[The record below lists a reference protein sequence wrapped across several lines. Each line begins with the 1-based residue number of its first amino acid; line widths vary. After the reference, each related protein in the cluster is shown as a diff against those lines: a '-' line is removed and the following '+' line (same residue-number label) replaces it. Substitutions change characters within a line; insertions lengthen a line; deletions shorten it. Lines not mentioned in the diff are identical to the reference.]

1 MSLFIDPLS
10 ELEELS
16 SKRGAA
22 TAPTSVS
29 ADTSCGLRSSLRFS
43 DGTVPRTREI
53 EIETQSTESIGLDEI
68 ISRLWQ
74 RRMTLLGFA
83 VAGLLLAALITVLRK
98 PVYRARTA
106 VRLESP
112 SDAYPKLS
120 NMSLFPA
127 VGSTEPG
134 ESYLQNELKILQSE
148 TLARRVADRLD
159 TQSPKTSGASF
170 SLSPSMKLLT
180 HLAPGQQVL
189 SADELKT
196 KAVQRAL
203 TVRSSLKSEVVEI
216 YFDSHDP
223 VRAALGANTVVS
235 EYVAMNRE
243 AQLGSARDT
252 TEWLSAQISDLKTKL
267 DRENEALQSFAG
279 ASGLLYSANQ
289 GALTTQRVGEIQ
301 EQLTKAEAERAARQS
316 RYETAVSNPLESLPD
331 GAENSLLRDYEA
343 NLVTAERDLIQY
355 RSMYTPN
362 HYKVIDAESRVAQLQ
377 SSIQRERQQIIQR
390 MRAEYDSAARFQRSI
405 EGSYR
410 SQTQKLE
417 SQSADAFRYNVLKHE
432 LDSTQQLY
440 DSLLQ
445 KAKEAGVA
453 SALHATSIRLID
465 MARPP
470 ATPYSPNLP
479 LNGAVGIASGIFLGL
494 VTILIQGRGSIP
506 TGARIESRVLRIREL
521 GAIPKAARDPF
532 LSEGKHKLLA
542 GKREETAIELVTWHT
557 QSLLT
562 ESYRSALTS
571 ILFSPDFRR
580 QHRVL
585 AVTSVEPQEGK
596 TTTIANLGI
605 ALTETY
611 GRVLLI
617 DGDLR
622 KPGLHKIFEQCN
634 DTGLTTLL
642 GGDESIASLPFDGM
656 ARPTRVPGLF
666 VLPSGPGSASIT
678 PLLHSARMVQFL
690 ARARQEF
697 GCILIDTPPTSL
709 FSDARLLGRLS
720 DSVILVFDADKTSR
734 GALNSACLQ
743 FIDDG
748 TSVLGAIRN
757 RADETRRRGSYGY
770 YQTYGAE

>member
-1 MSLFIDPLS
+1 MSLFIDTLTELEGAKRGVTTALSPLS
-10 ELEELS
+10 
-16 SKRGAA
+16 
-22 TAPTSVS
+22 TTPV
-29 ADTSCGLRSSLRFS
+29 DGLRSCLRLS
-43 DGTVPRTREI
+43 EDTTARAKELEI
-53 EIETQSTESIGLDEI
+53 DTHNTESIGLDRI
-68 ISRLWQ
+68 FSRLWQ
-74 RRMTLLGFA
+74 RRMTLLCFA
-83 VAGLLLAALITVLRK
+83 LAGLLIAALITVLHK

-127 VGSTEPG
+127 MGSTEPS
-134 ESYLQNELKILQSE
+134 ELYLQNELKILQSE
-148 TLARRVADRLD
+148 SLARRVAERLD
-159 TQSPKTSGASF
+159 THDGKVPTSTL
-170 SLSPSMKLLT
+170 SLSPFRKMMRYF
-180 HLAPGQQVL
+180 APGERPP
-189 SADELKT
+189 SADELRI
-196 KAVQRAL
+196 KAVQRSL

-223 VRAALGANTVVS
+223 DRAALGANTVVS

-243 AQLGSARDT
+243 AQLGSAHDT
-252 TEWLSAQISDLKTKL
+252 TEWLSTQISDLKAKL
-267 DRENEALQSFAG
+267 DKENEALQSFAG

-289 GALTTQRVGEIQ
+289 GALTTQRVSEIQ
-301 EQLTKAEAERAARQS
+301 EELTKAEAERAAKQS
-316 RYETAVSNPLESLPD
+316 RYETAVSNPLEALPD
-331 GAENSLLRDYEA
+331 GAENSLLREYEA

-355 RSMYTPN
+355 RSMYTPK

-390 MRAEYDSAARFQRSI
+390 LRAEYDAAARLQRSI
-405 EGSYR
+405 DSSYR

-417 SQSADAFRYNVLKHE
+417 SQSADVFRYNVLKHE

-453 SALHATSIRLID
+453 SALHATSVRLID
-465 MARPP
+465 SARPP

-479 LNGAVGIASGIFLGL
+479 LNEAIGLSSGLFLGL
-494 VTILIQGRGSIP
+494 ITILIRDRGSIP
-506 TGARIESRVLRIREL
+506 TTARIELRALRIREL
-521 GAIPKAARDPF
+521 GAIPKAAHDRF
-532 LSEGKHKLLA
+532 LNEGRHGLLA
-542 GKREETAIELVTWHT
+542 GKREEAAIELVTWHT
-557 QSLLT
+557 QSMLS

-585 AVTSVEPQEGK
+585 TVTSVEPQEGK
-596 TTTIANLGI
+596 TTTITNLGI
-605 ALTETY
+605 ALAETY

-622 KPGLHKIFEQCN
+622 KPGLHKIFGQCN
-634 DTGLTTLL
+634 DAGLTTLL
-642 GGDESIASLPFDGM
+642 SGDESIANLRFDTL
-656 ARPTRVPGLF
+656 ALSTRVPRLF
-666 VLPSGPGSASIT
+666 ILPSGPGSANIA

-697 GCILIDTPPTSL
+697 DCILIDTPPTSL

-720 DSVILVFDADKTSR
+720 DSVIVVFDTNKTSR
-734 GALNSACLQ
+734 DALNVTCLQ
-743 FIDDG
+743 FMDDG

-757 RADETRRRGSYGY
+757 RTDESRRRGSYGY
-770 YQTYGAE
+770 YQSYGTN